1 MLKLIPKSPSYIL
14 TKKIH
19 QCLLDENFNV
29 SKRTVERDL
38 ENLALLVGIDATKDV
53 EGFKWSY
60 MSTASEFTPAIAPS
74 EALLLCIAY
83 RQMLDVLPF
92 KCISNLESRFLK
104 AEQTLACNE
113 KFKNWQD
120 RVKIISFGFPL
131 KAKAIDDEIRHTIYD
146 TMLNGEQ
153 LAIDYQKGI
162 DIENYTLNTHGL
174 IIREHIHYL
183 VATKI
188 ESPDTFQLFKLSRI
202 KKATRSYSDNL
213 PCNNDIKHYL
223 NSNASGYLLAD
234 DPIKLELCATGP
246 ALAMFE
252 ESMLSDD
259 QTIEITNQSSAIV
272 GNVKATVEFS
282 HELIHFLLGFGKWI
296 SVKSPD
302 VVIEAI
308 KERYGDTN

>member
-1 MLKLIPKSPSYIL
+1 MLKLIPKSPSFIL
-14 TKKIH
+14 TKQIH
-19 QCLLDENFNV
+19 QRLLDEDFNV

-38 ENLALLVGIDATKDV
+38 ESLALLVGINATKDA

-60 MSTASEFTPAIAPS
+60 MSSASEFTPAIAPS

-92 KCISNLESRFLK
+92 QCISNLEPRFLK

-131 KAKAIDDEIRHTIYD
+131 KAKAIDEKIRHTIYD

-153 LAIDYQKGI
+153 LAIEYQKDI
-162 DIENYTLNTHGL
+162 DTEKYLLNTHGL
-174 IIREHIHYL
+174 IIREYVHYL
-183 VATKI
+183 VASKS
-188 ESPDTFQLFKLSRI
+188 ESPDTFQLFKLSKI
-202 KKATRSYSDNL
+202 KQTTRSYTDNQ

-234 DPIKLELCATGP
+234 EPIKLELLATGP

-252 ESMLSDD
+252 EAVLSDD
-259 QTIEITNQSSAIV
+259 QSIKIINQSTTPV

-282 HELIHFLLGFGKWI
+282 HELIHFLLGFGQWI
-296 SVKSPD
+296 K
-302 VVIEAI
+302 VIPI
-308 KERYGDTN
+308 PLIL